1 MDDYIHH
8 ISEKD
13 FEEVCKK
20 VISKTKDTHTLRYI
34 PADWEWTAYPD
45 IGFSTI
51 TDDHGENL
59 TLGYHR
65 YERMPGGK
73 LLAEEIIRRNSDDA
87 EFIIDTKEQLLALIE
102 ETFGLTGASKTRN

>member
-1 MDDYIHH
+1 MNDYIHH

-20 VISKTKDTHTLRYI
+20 VISETKGTPTLRYI

-51 TDDHGENL
+51 TDDHGESL

-65 YERMPGGK
+65 YERMQDGN
-73 LLAEEIIRRNSDDA
+73 LLAEEIIRRSSDNA
-87 EFIIDTKEQLLALIE
+87 EFIIDTKEQLLALIK
-102 ETFGLTGASKTRN
+102 ETFKL